1 MKKASNYAYVAKRS
15 ANQPQPL
22 SHPVFGGVRPPAP
35 EVDLN
40 VFVLT
45 FDGTKEA

>member
-1 MKKASNYAYVAKRS
+1 MKKASNYAFISKPK
-15 ANQPQPL
+15 QQQ
-22 SHPVFGGVRPPAP
+22 HPAPMAGGLFGPPPPA

-45 FDGTKEA
+45 FDGLK